1 MVNHT
6 IDLHCADDLV
16 IESKAGL
23 INQFMI
29 NLIMNSIIHGFKNVN
44 KGPIAIT
51 IKVVDDAKVSIEFK
65 DNGKSI
71 LKNLLKRIF
80 DPFVATKR
88 GQGCCGLGMHL
99 VYNLVAQAL
108 NGSTSI
114 LSDVGQGV
122 QFAILFRAKIV
133 DNDKV

>member
-65 DNGKSI
+65 
-71 LKNLLKRIF
+71 
-80 DPFVATKR
+80 
-88 GQGCCGLGMHL
+88 GQRQK
-99 VYNLVAQAL
+99 Y
-108 NGSTSI
+108 I
-114 LSDVGQGV
+114 EK
-122 QFAILFRAKIV
+122 FAKAYF
-133 DNDKV
+133 